1 MYVQNVFCEMYFI
14 VRKQKY
20 RIDVSNFTLRRI
32 MLPKTFLR
40 YFFLSEDCFQSNI
53 YIYIYS

>member
-1 MYVQNVFCEMYFI
+1 MYVQNIFCEMYFI

-32 MLPKTFLR
+32 MLPKTFVSAV
-40 YFFLSEDCFQSNI
+40 FLSL
-53 YIYIYS
+53 